1 MADEH
6 KKGRSNQDELNE
18 FDELSKSKGRED
30 DDFFSVDEDDFYI
43 DLSGG
48 LDDDVLQEDL
58 PHEDDE
64 GPYYTIVDD
73 PDEDDDNEEFYVE
86 EGVEEG
92 DEEPDTRKRM
102 IQIGGIVGVVLLALT
117 FSMFLLSNAFGSNG
131 RVENLDTQ
139 QIEALVGDLFSESG
153 NIKRD
158 LSKDELDIAKQYVNN
173 LDEGT
178 LKVELRLKLTQ
189 AEEQLA
195 KQTQALALVQGVMKD
210 GQPYIDLN
218 RNSLPQKVDQF
229 PMNFDTAYA
238 QELSTKYYNAYDV
251 IEQAHKL
258 EDELYTVINNPATT
272 LLDIDAFRSRIEQL
286 PSSQLKTKLSRA
298 FNNKVEELKKLST
311 QSKEE
316 ESRKLEAESLSRLE
330 ESRKIEESI
339 LESINEQN
347 RLESEEASIAEAE
360 SLQKE
365 LERQESIRQES
376 ILEES
381 RVQESILEESIQTS
395 IEESIQE
402 SIRESIESSIQE
414 SLTQEQNNQ
423 TPPVETNDGTGN

>member
-18 FDELSKSKGRED
+18 FDELTKSKGRGD

-48 LDDDVLQEDL
+48 LGHDDLQEDL
-58 PHEDDE
+58 PHDEE

-73 PDEDDDNEEFYVE
+73 PDEDDDDEDFYVK
-86 EGVEEG
+86 EGE
-92 DEEPDTRKRM
+92 DEPDTRKRM

-131 RVENLDTQ
+131 QVENLDTQ

-238 QELSTKYYNAYDV
+238 QELSNKYYNAYDV

-258 EDELYTVINNPATT
+258 EDDLYTVINNPATT

-316 ESRKLEAESLSRLE
+316 ESRKLEAESLARLE

-339 LESINEQN
+339 LESIDEQN
-347 RLESEEASIAEAE
+347 RLESEAASIAEAE

-402 SIRESIESSIQE
+402 SIESSIQE
-414 SLTQEQNNQ
+414 SIQQEQNNQ
-423 TPPVETNDGTGN
+423 TPPDDTNDETGN

>member
-6 KKGRSNQDELNE
+6 KKGRTNQDDLNE
-18 FDELSKSKGRED
+18 FDELSKSQGRGD

-48 LDDDVLQEDL
+48 LDVDDLQEDL
-58 PHEDDE
+58 PHDDEE

-73 PDEDDDNEEFYVE
+73 PDEDYDDDEEEFYVE
-86 EGVEEG
+86 EGV
-92 DEEPDTRKRM
+92 DEPDTRRRM

-131 RVENLDTQ
+131 QVDNLDTQ
-139 QIEALVGDLFSESG
+139 QIEELVGDLFSESG

-189 AEEQLA
+189 AEEQLS

-218 RNSLPQKVDQF
+218 RNSLQPKVDQF

-258 EDELYTVINNPATT
+258 EDELYAVINNTAST
-272 LLDIDAFRSRIEQL
+272 LADIDAFRSRIEQL

-311 QSKEE
+311 QSKDE
-316 ESRKLEAESLSRLE
+316 ESRKLESESLSRLE
-330 ESRKIEESI
+330 ESRQIEESI
-339 LESINEQN
+339 LSSIDEQN
-347 RLESEEASIAEAE
+347 SRESESASIAESE

-365 LERQESIRQES
+365 LELQESIRQESIRQES
-376 ILEES
+376 II
-381 RVQESILEESIQTS
+381 QESIRQESIQSS

-402 SIRESIESSIQE
+402 SIQTSIEASIQE
-414 SLTQEQNNQ
+414 SIRQEQNNQ
-423 TPPVETNDGTGN
+423 TPPDDTNDETVN

>member
-1 MADEH
+1 MVDEH

-18 FDELSKSKGRED
+18 FDELTKSKGRGD

-48 LDDDVLQEDL
+48 LDHDDLQKDL
-58 PHEDDE
+58 PHDDE
-64 GPYYTIVDD
+64 GPYYTIVDEPD
-73 PDEDDDNEEFYVE
+73 GPDEDYDDEEFYD
-86 EGVEEG
+86 EEG
-92 DEEPDTRKRM
+92 DDEPDTRKRM

-131 RVENLDTQ
+131 QVDNLDTQ

-189 AEEQLA
+189 AEEQLS

-218 RNSLPQKVDQF
+218 RNSLQPKVDQF

-258 EDELYTVINNPATT
+258 EDELYAVINNTAST
-272 LLDIDAFRSRIEQL
+272 LADIDAFRSRIEQL

-311 QSKEE
+311 QSKDE
-316 ESRKLEAESLSRLE
+316 ESRKLESESLSRLE
-330 ESRKIEESI
+330 ESRQIEESI
-339 LESINEQN
+339 LSSINEQN
-347 RLESEEASIAEAE
+347 SRESESASIAESE

-376 ILEES
+376 IRQES
-381 RVQESILEESIQTS
+381 IIQESILQESIEASIQESIQTS
-395 IEESIQE
+395 IEASIQE
-402 SIRESIESSIQE
+402 SIR
-414 SLTQEQNNQ
+414 QEQNNQ
-423 TPPVETNDGTGN
+423 TPPDDTNDETVN